1 MKKIFLS
8 ALITVFAVSAFAQ
21 TGKNKNE
28 QNKMKKADAKEAKIE
43 RQEVD
48 LADDDS
54 KVKFDNDGT
63 RFDVNNDG
71 ILSPEEKMARKT
83 AKRAYK
89 ADRKDRAD
97 DGILNGS
104 AGDHNTHGKDVS
116 GLARETTLEGREKG
130 KAVSDMAGSK
140 AKNTDKVRPA
150 VGDRKPQHTER
161 HMGAGKPSAKGRP
174 MGAGRK
180 Q

>member
-21 TGKNKNE
+21 IGKNKNE
-28 QNKMKKADAKEAKIE
+28 QNKMKKANAKEAKIE

-48 LADDDS
+48 QADDDS

-71 ILSPEEKMARKT
+71 LLSPEEKMARKT

-89 ADRKDRAD
+89 ADRADRAD

-116 GLARETTLEGREKG
+116 GLAKETTLEGREKG

-140 AKNTDKVRPA
+140 ARKGDKVKPA
-150 VGDRKPQHTER
+150 TGDRKPQHMGR
-161 HMGAGKPSAKGRP
+161 PAGAGKPSAKGRP